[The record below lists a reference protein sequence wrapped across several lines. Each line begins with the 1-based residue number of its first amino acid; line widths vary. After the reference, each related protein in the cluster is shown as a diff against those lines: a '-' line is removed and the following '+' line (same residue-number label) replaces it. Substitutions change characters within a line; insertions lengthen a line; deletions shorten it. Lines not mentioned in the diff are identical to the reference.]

1 MQTFYLNAYIKFN
14 NIHYF
19 KMQRLFVTKQRQSQ
33 RKWHSTKSTI
43 EFFSITNKNMCRV

>member
-14 NIHYF
+14 NIHF

-33 RKWHSTKSTI
+33 RK
-43 EFFSITNKNMCRV
+43 